1 MKKVYFLAAAAAAML
16 AGCLNDDNGNDNPE
30 ETGGGSKADLT
41 SLTIRLGNMGVRTRS
56 LEGKG
61 KTDGGTN
68 QLSNA
73 HVFILDEAGTDV
85 IDYAPVVV
93 NSDLEAIKGAGWIFP
108 DPIPTGSKVYVLGNV
123 HGDYNRTV
131 KDLATLEE
139 INAFTSDIWTQTD
152 YNLAT
157 MANEDGA
164 PVDLV
169 AATSG
174 SARVSVEVAPVI
186 SRLELHSLQG
196 GGNIRGFSVTGV
208 FLTGYHTAY
217 TYGGGFPAGSQP
229 VDNTVELATN
239 GGMTGDDLQ
248 YPAIAQGDPL
258 RAEMTGNRIWA
269 YNVAAR
275 SMPLLVVRLENVL
288 IGGTLQAGPLYLT
301 VSSYGGTTEFKA
313 GKIYRINTLSFTEEN
328 LELAPVADGGITA
341 EPTEWEFD
349 ELTPD
354 ISTPGAKIA
363 IAAQLGAVNDWEA
376 TDTDA
381 TTQTFDVTLPS
392 ALTTW
397 SVDINQGVNTYFVST
412 PGTGTFTIAPVGA
425 NTSVFERIA
434 TVKVNGE
441 GDAGATGT
449 SNLITVR
456 QKAADA
462 EMAASPTPLPLEF
475 DAADDNTVGD
485 DGDITFTSNVAFT
498 VALTGT
504 GAGHFTLTGQTVL
517 AETPADGIDTY
528 TINVVPV
535 SNNTGGTGPIT
546 ATVVITNT
554 DGRVADPVEITV
566 THNN

>member
-1 MKKVYFLAAAAAAML
+1 M
-16 AGCLNDDNGNDNPE
+16 
-30 ETGGGSKADLT
+30 
-41 SLTIRLGNMGVRTRS
+41 
-56 LEGKG
+56 
-61 KTDGGTN
+61 
-68 QLSNA
+68 
-73 HVFILDEAGTDV
+73 
-85 IDYAPVVV
+85 
-93 NSDLEAIKGAGWIFP
+93 
-108 DPIPTGSKVYVLGNV
+108 
-123 HGDYNRTV
+123 
-131 KDLATLEE
+131 
-139 INAFTSDIWTQTD
+139 
-152 YNLAT
+152 
-157 MANEDGA
+157 
-164 PVDLV
+164 
-169 AATSG
+169 
-174 SARVSVEVAPVI
+174 
-186 SRLELHSLQG
+186 
-196 GGNIRGFSVTGV
+196 
-208 FLTGYHTAY
+208 
-217 TYGGGFPAGSQP
+217 
-229 VDNTVELATN
+229 
-239 GGMTGDDLQ
+239 
-248 YPAIAQGDPL
+248 
-258 RAEMTGNRIWA
+258 
-269 YNVAAR
+269 
-275 SMPLLVVRLENVL
+275 
-288 IGGTLQAGPLYLT
+288 
-301 VSSYGGTTEFKA
+301 
-313 GKIYRINTLSFTEEN
+313 
-328 LELAPVADGGITA
+328 ADGGITA

-363 IAAQLGAVNDWEA
+363 IAAQLGTVNDWEA